1 VIKKYANR
9 GLYDTSGSRYIN
21 LEDVAANQAGGY
33 EQSTTLFLVIGM
45 RDSIGE

>member
-1 VIKKYANR
+1 MVAFSF
-9 GLYDTSGSRYIN
+9 GLGFIGSP
-21 LEDVAANQAGGY
+21 EPDGSNQAGGY